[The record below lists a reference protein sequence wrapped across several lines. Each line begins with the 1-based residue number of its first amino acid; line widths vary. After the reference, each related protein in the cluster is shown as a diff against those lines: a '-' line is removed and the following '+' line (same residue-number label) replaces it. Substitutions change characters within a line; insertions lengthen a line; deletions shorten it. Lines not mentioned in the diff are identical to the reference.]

1 MTIRNVL
8 PLLPLLVAT
17 TFSAGVFAQLPV
29 TYEAEYRAKAAGMSA
44 TATRRLEQ
52 IDGSHYALSQA
63 MVVRVLGAELGEIEE
78 TSRFSVSNGAL
89 IPEFYEYDQSGI
101 SRRHE
106 QVQFDWSAGVATS
119 SEDDE
124 QWQLP
129 IDAGIVDKLN
139 FQLLLQDTLA
149 RDDIDELEIRMV
161 DTDEVETHLYRVTG
175 TEQIETE
182 LGKFDC
188 IRVERIRDPGSKR
201 RTVFWLAR
209 DWNMLLVRFEQSSG
223 SGSETELSLEK
234 AVIGGQVVTPLP

>member
-8 PLLPLLVAT
+8 PLLLLLVVT
-17 TFSAGVFAQLPV
+17 SLPAGAYAQAPV

-44 TATRRLEQ
+44 TAKRKLEQ
-52 IDGSHYALSQA
+52 LPDNGYLLSQA
-63 MVVRVLGAELGEIEE
+63 LVVRVLGAKLGEIEE
-78 TSRFSVSNGAL
+78 TSRFSISDGQL
-89 IPEFYEYDQSGI
+89 IPEFYEYDQSGV

-106 QVQFDWSAGVATS
+106 RVQFDWSAGVATS

-124 QWQLP
+124 EWQLP

-139 FQLLLQDTLA
+139 FQLLLRDTLA
-149 RDDIDELEIRMV
+149 KGEIDELEIRMV
-161 DTDEVETHLYRVTG
+161 DTDEIETHLYRVTG

-182 LGKFDC
+182 LGMFDC

-201 RTVFWLAR
+201 RTIFWLAR
-209 DWNMLLVRFEQSSG
+209 DWNMLLVRFEQISG

-234 AVIGGQVVTPLP
+234 AVIGNQVVTPLP